1 VLYVLYQFLS
11 LVELLIVA
19 RVILSWVASP
29 VSRNPVVQFI
39 RNVTD
44 PMLDPI
50 RSILPRTGM
59 FDFSPMVAILVL
71 QLLRGI
77 IGGMR

>member
-1 VLYVLYQFLS
+1 VAVLYTFLG
-11 LVELLIVA
+11 LLELLIFA

-29 VSRNPVVQFI
+29 VSRNPAVQFV
-39 RNVTD
+39 RQVTD
-44 PMLDPI
+44 PMLAPI
-50 RSILPRTGM
+50 QSILPRTGM

-77 IGGMR
+77 VGPMR